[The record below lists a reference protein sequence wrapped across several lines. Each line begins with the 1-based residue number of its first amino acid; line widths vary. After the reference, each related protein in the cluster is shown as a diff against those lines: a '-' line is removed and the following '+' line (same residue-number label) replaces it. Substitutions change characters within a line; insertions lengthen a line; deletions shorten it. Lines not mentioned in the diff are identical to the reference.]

1 MLKHKE
7 GQEKKIRLGGFF
19 CGSWQNHK
27 QKKLT
32 EKNRKINRNLSVFKT
47 LIILRCFLP
56 FKMFTFS
63 HQLDTFS
70 INITKQSLWINMSHY
85 WLTSVFASCL
95 LSSSGSLQAKL
106 AGAGRR
112 ADEGGGGVRWQQ
124 RGSDGRGRWRHPLWG
139 PSAVVLYHCLK
150 KMNKM
155 CITGTLC
162 VGKNMSVNLVFSGW
176 GVRRARGRH

>member
-1 MLKHKE
+1 
-7 GQEKKIRLGGFF
+7 
-19 CGSWQNHK
+19 
-27 QKKLT
+27 
-32 EKNRKINRNLSVFKT
+32 
-47 LIILRCFLP
+47 
-56 FKMFTFS
+56 MFTFS

-124 RGSDGRGRWRHPLWG
+124 RGSDGRGRWHHPLWG
-139 PSAVVLYHCLK
+139 PSAVVLYHCLD

-162 VGKNMSVNLVFSGW
+162 VGKNMSVDLVFRLRCSQSSGTSLTAQNPPTE
-176 GVRRARGRH
+176 RRRPCSNHLVSLVHPYHVECTVFFQFITSRIQFSSFF